1 MDKYKPAGTV
11 LVRKNPVIMPYL
23 VYCRECGWTISDP
36 VELKGEANWLA
47 GRHISEQGHSVA
59 LKEVEPEYEE
69 KQKEDVEF
77 YRHTSRPENIE
88 ILRPVDPALSSIP
101 DVIEAPSVTRRCG
114 PVVCHI
120 QTV

>member
-1 MDKYKPAGTV
+1 
-11 LVRKNPVIMPYL
+11 MPYL
-23 VYCRECGWTISDP
+23 VYCRECGWTITDP

-59 LKEVEPEYEE
+59 LKEVEPDNEE

-77 YRHTSRPENIE
+77 YRNTPRTANIE
-88 ILRPVDPALSSIP
+88 ILRPVDTPSHSLP
-101 DVIEAPSVTRRCG
+101 DNLEEPNVTRRCG
-114 PVVCHI
+114 PVICHI